1 MIFSDYEGNEYV
13 AERRYNSK
21 KHLSHTVNFEITK
34 YQVQK
39 TNVNKLKDK
48 LGKIKKPLYGTKI
61 FPIK

>member
-39 TNVNKLKDK
+39 TNVNNIKDK
-48 LGKIKKPLYGTKI
+48 LRKIKISVWYKK
-61 FPIK
+61 